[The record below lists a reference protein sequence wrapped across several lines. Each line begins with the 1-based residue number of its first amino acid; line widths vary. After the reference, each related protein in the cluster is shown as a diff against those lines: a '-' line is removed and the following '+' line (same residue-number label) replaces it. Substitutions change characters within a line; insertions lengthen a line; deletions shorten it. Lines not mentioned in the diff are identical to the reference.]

1 MWSEPK
7 KEVGLKNENQRNS
20 QIFKFLVAGG
30 ITVILYYLM
39 MYVFLERFGMWYV
52 LAAAIAFI
60 FNNALNFTLMK
71 LWAFK
76 KDGGDLKKETLQY
89 AGLAIF
95 STIANCLLLYW
106 FVEGFNLHYLLA
118 QIIATII
125 LTVISFFLTRK
136 IFHRTEVVQ
145 KP

>member
-1 MWSEPK
+1 M
-7 KEVGLKNENQRNS
+7 KNENQRNS

-30 ITVILYYLM
+30 LTVILYYLM
-39 MYVFLERFGMWYV
+39 MYIFVEGLQMWYV

-60 FNNALNFTLMK
+60 FNNTLNFTLMK

-76 KDGGDLKKETLQY
+76 KDGGDLKKEIREYT
-89 AGLAIF
+89 ALAIF
-95 STIANCLLLYW
+95 STVTNCLLLYW

-125 LTVISFFLTRK
+125 LTTINFFLTRK
-136 IFHRTEVVQ
+136 IFRQTKVVQ

>member
-1 MWSEPK
+1 M
-7 KEVGLKNENQRNS
+7 KNENQRNS